1 MLLRD
6 PGAADLFI
14 LGATVLDVAP
24 PPLTRRGA
32 AAAAARE
39 LAAWPDPPGAA
50 DLLRRHG
57 LLRAGTLAAMGVAG
71 GPAPVAG
78 DWIADGAFWAAA
90 RNRLADL
97 VAAHAA
103 GDPLS
108 LGLTVEAARAA
119 LGLPG
124 RHLAEALAASEPAVT
139 LAGGYLRPAGPGAVT
154 GDIPAPSAA
163 PAAPAAATGEPR
175 AAEEPRPL
183 QKNNGGPATPLPVP
197 EPLRQ
202 AVQAVRSDLAAEPF
216 RAPEA
221 DRLRQ
226 LGLDARA
233 IAAAAR
239 AGLLLRVSEQIVLAP
254 GADTGAAAIL
264 ARLPQPFTTAE
275 ARQALGTTRRVAIPL
290 LEYLDRARITERLP
304 DDRRRVR
311 PR

>member
-78 DWIADGAFWAAA
+78 DWVADGAFWAAA

-139 LAGGYLRPAGPGAVT
+139 LAGGYLRPAGPGAVPA

-163 PAAPAAATGEPR
+163 PAAAAGGPR
-175 AAEEPRPL
+175 AGEEPRS
-183 QKNNGGPATPLPVP
+183 V
-197 EPLRQ
+197 
-202 AVQAVRSDLAAEPF
+202 AEK
-216 RAPEA
+216 
-221 DRLRQ
+221 
-226 LGLDARA
+226 
-233 IAAAAR
+233 
-239 AGLLLRVSEQIVLAP
+239 
-254 GADTGAAAIL
+254 
-264 ARLPQPFTTAE
+264 
-275 ARQALGTTRRVAIPL
+275 
-290 LEYLDRARITERLP
+290 
-304 DDRRRVR
+304 
-311 PR
+311 